1 MEQGAKNGLSR
12 HAQDAAWSGL
22 AARGGKS
29 GLAWGANAK
38 KTNAQ
43 KTQTASRPHAQALQR
58 PFSGPS
64 AALQCVTAF
73 FHAP

>member
-38 KTNAQ
+38 KD
-43 KTQTASRPHAQALQR
+43 KRPKDANRKQAARAGPSAALQR
-58 PFSGPS
+58 PFS
-64 AALQCVTAF
+64 A
-73 FHAP
+73 

>member
-12 HAQDAAWSGL
+12 HAQDVAWSGL

-43 KTQTASRPHAQALQR
+43 KTQTASRPRAQTLQR
-58 PFSGPS
+58 PFS
-64 AALQCVTAF
+64 A
-73 FHAP
+73 

>member
-43 KTQTASRPHAQALQR
+43 KRKPQAGR
-58 PFSGPS
+58 ARKPFSGPS
-64 AALQCVTAF
+64 AAFQCVTAF

>member
-1 MEQGAKNGLSR
+1 MEQVAKNGLSR

-43 KTQTASRPHAQALQR
+43 KTQTASRPRAD
-58 PFSGPS
+58 PS
-64 AALQCVTAF
+64 AAFQCVTAF

>member
-1 MEQGAKNGLSR
+1 MEQGAKNGLFR
-12 HAQDAAWSGL
+12 HAQDTAWSGL

-43 KTQTASRPHAQALQR
+43 KTQTASRPRAQTLQR
-58 PFSGPS
+58 PFS
-64 AALQCVTAF
+64 A
-73 FHAP
+73 